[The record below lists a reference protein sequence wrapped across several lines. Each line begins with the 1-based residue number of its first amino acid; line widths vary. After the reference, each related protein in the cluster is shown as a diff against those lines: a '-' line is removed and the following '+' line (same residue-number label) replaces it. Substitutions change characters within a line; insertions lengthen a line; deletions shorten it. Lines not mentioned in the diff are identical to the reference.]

1 MPKIK
6 NLDLSKVEGSF
17 NIKNNY
23 IKSVRR
29 KEKMKEVKY
38 LAYGLI
44 TEPFVSASDVE
55 LNFSVI
61 AYDKEIWKGF
71 RNGEY
76 FYVFDNGEV
85 NDYLRSLIVNDD
97 FVKKDSIDISKLD
110 HWDLKNLYQHNN
122 LDIETETE
130 LDDYIVVFFSERLKN
145 VE

>member
-1 MPKIK
+1 
-6 NLDLSKVEGSF
+6 
-17 NIKNNY
+17 
-23 IKSVRR
+23 
-29 KEKMKEVKY
+29 MKEVKY

-44 TEPFVSASDVE
+44 TEPFIGASNVE

-76 FYVFDNGEV
+76 FYVFDNGEAS
-85 NDYLRSLIVNDD
+85 DYLKSLIVNDN

-110 HWDLKNLYQHNN
+110 HWDLKNLYQYDN

-130 LDDYIVVFFSERLKN
+130 LDGYMVVFFSERLKN

>member
-1 MPKIK
+1 
-6 NLDLSKVEGSF
+6 
-17 NIKNNY
+17 
-23 IKSVRR
+23 
-29 KEKMKEVKY
+29 MKEVKY

-76 FYVFDNGEV
+76 FYVFDNGEAS
-85 NDYLRSLIVNDD
+85 DYLRSLIVNSN

-130 LDDYIVVFFSERLKN
+130 LDDYTVVFFSERLKN